1 MSMKRFVILFISIVF
16 VTVNCAGPNKVGWT
30 KPDFRHDQFEKDRED
45 CIEAV
50 KDEPEQNVSVE
61 ECLTKKGYESE
72 PEPSSAQEKAK
83 TTEIAKTVGKV
94 LLVTALA
101 AVLVAALAACVV
113 LSALTGH

>member
-1 MSMKRFVILFISIVF
+1 MKRFVILFISIVF

-50 KDEPEQNVSVE
+50 KDEAEQNVSVE
-61 ECLTKKGYESE
+61 DCLTKKGYESE

-83 TTEIAKTVGKV
+83 TTEVAKTVGKV

-101 AVLVAALAACVV
+101 AVLVAALATCVV

>member
-1 MSMKRFVILFISIVF
+1 MSIVF

-30 KPDFRHDQFEKDRED
+30 KPDFHPDQFEKDRED
-45 CIEAV
+45 CVQAV
-50 KDEPEQNVSVE
+50 KDDPEQNISVE
-61 ECLTKKGYESE
+61 ECLTKKGYKSE

-94 LLVTALA
+94 LLGTALA

-113 LSALTGH
+113 LSVLTGH

>member
-1 MSMKRFVILFISIVF
+1 
-16 VTVNCAGPNKVGWT
+16 VGWT

-61 ECLTKKGYESE
+61 DCLIKKGYESK
-72 PEPSSAQEKAK
+72 PEPSSDREKSK
-83 TTEIAKTVGKV
+83 TAEAAKTVGKV

-101 AVLVAALAACVV
+101 AVLVAALATCVV

>member
-1 MSMKRFVILFISIVF
+1 M
-16 VTVNCAGPNKVGWT
+16 GWT

-61 ECLTKKGYESE
+61 DCLIKKGYESK
-72 PEPSSAQEKAK
+72 PEPSSDREKSKTAEAAK
-83 TTEIAKTVGKV
+83 TAGKV